1 MNKKGTVTP
10 SQIDVVVR
18 ILDHDDSGFL
28 EKKEV
33 LGVLKNLQY
42 YSTVKSGEVTFLEAA
57 KQDFEK
63 LMKKIEQ
70 VREIVEE

>member
-1 MNKKGTVTP
+1 MTP
-10 SQIDVVVR
+10 EQIDVVVQ

-42 YSTVKSGEVTFLEAA
+42 YSTVKSGELTFLEPA
-57 KQDFEK
+57 KQDFDK
-63 LMKKIEQ
+63 LMHKLNQI
-70 VREIVEE
+70 REIVE

>member
-1 MNKKGTVTP
+1 MTP
-10 SQIDVVVR
+10 EQIDVVVQ

-42 YSTVKSGEVTFLEAA
+42 YSTVKSGEVTFLESA
-57 KQDFEK
+57 KQDFDK
-63 LMKKIEQ
+63 LMLKINQ
-70 VREIVEE
+70 IREIVE

>member
-10 SQIDVVVR
+10 EHIDVVVQ

-42 YSTVKSGEVTFLEAA
+42 YSSVKSGEVTFLESA
-57 KQDFEK
+57 KQDFDK
-63 LMKKIEQ
+63 LMHKLNQI
-70 VREIVEE
+70 REIVE